1 MIDSTDR
8 ERLHI
13 SKTEMYQMLA
23 HDDLKKAGLLV
34 FANKQDL
41 EVCAFMSVCLS
52 VCLSVVCLSVVCLST
67 CLSCLSMSV
76 YLCLSVHCRA
86 A

>member
-1 MIDSTDR
+1 MVIDSMDR

-13 SKTEMYQMLA
+13 SKAEMYQMLA

-41 EVCAFMSVCLS
+41 EVS
-52 VCLSVVCLSVVCLST
+52 
-67 CLSCLSMSV
+67 
-76 YLCLSVHCRA
+76 
-86 A
+86 